1 MHTTRWFRA
10 ADAIPMIVCVAAAVA
25 LLIAQVSAKT
35 GAQAVVKTPTG
46 ETYLSLSEDGE
57 WEFVG
62 KDGLTVTVTVK
73 DGAVAVTDAD
83 CPDHVCVHAGHL
95 TKSGSSAVCVPAEI
109 SVTVEGE
116 RALDAVSR

>member
-62 KDGLTVTVTVK
+62 KDGLT
-73 DGAVAVTDAD
+73 D
-83 CPDHVCVHAGHL
+83 
-95 TKSGSSAVCVPAEI
+95 E
-109 SVTVEGE
+109 E
-116 RALDAVSR
+116 RARKQWERRQAERARSKPKKKKKKKK